1 MTDLLLDTHIFIWLL
16 TGNSSLKKENLSLI
30 ENCINSDFR
39 LCLSAISIWEIA
51 MLEKKK
57 KILLSLPVTKW
68 ITEALNKSS
77 AKIID
82 LSVDIIIDSCNLP
95 GTFHADPADRLIVAT
110 SRICNIPLI
119 TQDSKI
125 LDYISQGFAISNVS

>member
-1 MTDLLLDTHIFIWLL
+1 MSDLLLDTHIFIWLL
-16 TGNSSLKKENLSLI
+16 MGNSKLTKKNLSLI
-30 ENCINSDFR
+30 ENCADNGFR

-57 KILLSLPVTKW
+57 KILLSLPVTRW
-68 ITEALNKSS
+68 INEALNKSS

-82 LSVDIIIDSCNLP
+82 LSVDIIVDSCNLP
-95 GTFHADPADRLIVAT
+95 GTFHSDPADRLIIAT

-119 TQDSKI
+119 TQDNKI
-125 LDYISQGFAISNVS
+125 IDYISQGFAIS